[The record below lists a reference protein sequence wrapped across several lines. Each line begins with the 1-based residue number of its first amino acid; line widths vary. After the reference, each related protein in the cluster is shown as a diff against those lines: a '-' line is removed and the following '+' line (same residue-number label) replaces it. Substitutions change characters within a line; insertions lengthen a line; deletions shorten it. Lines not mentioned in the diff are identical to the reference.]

1 MENSFLISKKIDSQS
16 CLVFIKNS
24 KKFLIVTN
32 LHLKLFNDFYKI
44 SKKDLLKKIHSK
56 FPNSNTNDI
65 YIELKELLNHFQ
77 GQKLNLM

>member
-1 MENSFLISKKIDSQS
+1 LENSFLISKKIDSQS

-44 SKKDLLKKIHSK
+44 SKKDLLINISKK
-56 FPNSNTNDI
+56 FPDTNINDI
-65 YIELKELLNHFQ
+65 YIELKELLN
-77 GQKLNLM
+77 NSP